1 MSIPGAASPLFL
13 AATAAGPA
21 AGFEISRSLRFNTA
35 DSSKLSRTPSSASN
49 RKTWTMSYWVK
60 RARIGEEQMIFS
72 AAESSSNR
80 VHFYYP
86 NSDLIAVYSHAFY
99 YTLQD
104 LARDPGAWMHLV
116 FACDTTQSTDT
127 NRFKIY
133 KNGVLVDSY
142 LNQSHPAQNLDTT
155 VNGAFNHQFSGR
167 GYTSADYADAYLAD
181 VNFVDGAQL
190 EATSFG
196 ALDDNGVWQAID
208 TSGLTFGTNGFRLQF
223 ADNSG
228 ATATTLGKDTSGN
241 SNNFTPN
248 NLSVA
253 AGAGNDSLVD
263 SPTNGTQTDSGAGGQ
278 VVGCYSTWNPL
289 SGNTTLSNGNLD
301 STGKSGHNQCLST
314 IGMSSGKYYCEIT
327 ITDDTNYSGVGI
339 GTKPETGSFLGNTA
353 SGYLFYSYSGNRRH
367 TGVNTSYGS
376 SFTTGDIIG
385 IAFDADGGNLYFY
398 KNGTIQDSGTAAFTG
413 LTSGPY
419 FFAVDQY
426 GTNHKI
432 VGNFG
437 QRVFAYTNAGTNRP
451 SADYKC
457 LNTANLPT
465 PTIADGSKY
474 FDTKLYTG
482 NGGTQ
487 TLSGLGFSPDM
498 VWFKNRTSAV
508 NHHLLDTVR
517 GANNGD
523 NVLYPNL
530 NNAEGANSSLTAF
543 TSDGFT
549 VGSNDS
555 VNKNNN
561 AIAAWAWDAGTST
574 VTNDAG
580 SIDSQVRAN
589 TSAGF
594 SIVTYTGASGNQ
606 SIGHSLN
613 AKPKFILIK
622 NRSNSADWFAM
633 FDTGLAYYQHG
644 YLNGTSQFYNATDQ
658 SVSTTT
664 ITLGNNS
671 SMFGAVGDNYVAYCF
686 APVAGYSAMG
696 TYTGNGD
703 ASGPFVYTGMK
714 PAWVMVKRTNAGN
727 DWAIWDNARNK
738 FNETSQSLFANLTA
752 AEDSGFYDIDIL
764 SNGFKLRH
772 ATTKGN
778 GNGSTYIYIAFAS
791 NPFASNGG
799 LAR

>member
-289 SGNTTLSNGNLD
+289 SGNTTLSNAMKCD
-301 STGKSGHNQCLST
+301 RIKICVHATFHQ
-314 IGMSSGKYYCEIT
+314 SSLVEIT
-327 ITDDTNYSGVGI
+327 KSW
-339 GTKPETGSFLGNTA
+339 
-353 SGYLFYSYSGNRRH
+353 
-367 TGVNTSYGS
+367 
-376 SFTTGDIIG
+376 
-385 IAFDADGGNLYFY
+385 
-398 KNGTIQDSGTAAFTG
+398 
-413 LTSGPY
+413 
-419 FFAVDQY
+419 QY
-426 GTNHKI
+426 
-432 VGNFG
+432 
-437 QRVFAYTNAGTNRP
+437 
-451 SADYKC
+451 C
-457 LNTANLPT
+457 
-465 PTIADGSKY
+465 
-474 FDTKLYTG
+474 
-482 NGGTQ
+482 
-487 TLSGLGFSPDM
+487 
-498 VWFKNRTSAV
+498 
-508 NHHLLDTVR
+508 
-517 GANNGD
+517 
-523 NVLYPNL
+523 
-530 NNAEGANSSLTAF
+530 
-543 TSDGFT
+543 
-549 VGSNDS
+549 
-555 VNKNNN
+555 
-561 AIAAWAWDAGTST
+561 
-574 VTNDAG
+574 
-580 SIDSQVRAN
+580 
-589 TSAGF
+589 
-594 SIVTYTGASGNQ
+594 
-606 SIGHSLN
+606 
-613 AKPKFILIK
+613 IK
-622 NRSNSADWFAM
+622 
-633 FDTGLAYYQHG
+633 
-644 YLNGTSQFYNATDQ
+644 
-658 SVSTTT
+658 V
-664 ITLGNNS
+664 
-671 SMFGAVGDNYVAYCF
+671 
-686 APVAGYSAMG
+686 
-696 TYTGNGD
+696 
-703 ASGPFVYTGMK
+703 
-714 PAWVMVKRTNAGN
+714 
-727 DWAIWDNARNK
+727 
-738 FNETSQSLFANLTA
+738 
-752 AEDSGFYDIDIL
+752 
-764 SNGFKLRH
+764 
-772 ATTKGN
+772 
-778 GNGSTYIYIAFAS
+778 
-791 NPFASNGG
+791 
-799 LAR
+799 